1 MNFTSKIRGLL
12 TDNNESLSSFS
23 RRMGVTPQA
32 TNKKAK
38 AQTWT
43 AIDLLNI
50 ADMTKT
56 KLAFIDKDTEK
67 PLKTFDLSDL
77 RD

>member
-1 MNFTSKIRGLL
+1 MNFTSKLRGLL

-56 KLAFIDKDTEK
+56 KLAFIDKETEK

-77 RD
+77 KD

>member
-1 MNFTSKIRGLL
+1 MNFTSKLRGLL

-67 PLKTFDLSDL
+67 PLKTFDLSDFQ
-77 RD
+77 D

>member
-1 MNFTSKIRGLL
+1 MNFTSKLRGLL

-67 PLKTFDLSDL
+67 PLKTFDLSDSQ
-77 RD
+77 D

>member
-56 KLAFIDKDTEK
+56 KLAFIDKDTDK

-77 RD
+77 

>member
-1 MNFTSKIRGLL
+1 MNFTSKLRGLL

-77 RD
+77 QD

>member
-77 RD
+77 